1 MLSQTSRPRWGYSR
15 RNAIGFLF
23 RWDYFDHYSKK
34 WLIPCSCIFL
44 LSPGVR
50 LKAYVFVIV
59 ILIVI
64 FGAIGGFL
72 FKRFSAFSSMDFSPP
87 PVTIAASIATS
98 ESWGQVLN
106 AVGSIQ
112 AVRGVDLTSETSGQI
127 TEIHFDS
134 GNAVQSGQLLVVLND
149 EIEEASRNNQMAGL
163 ELADILFER
172 DKTLIKQK
180 SIPQSQYDRSR
191 ADLERAKAQLAETEA
206 RLANK
211 RITAPFAGIMGI
223 RRVDVGDYLSPGT
236 VIAALQDH
244 SELEIDFTVPA
255 RYTPKLR
262 AGLKVVVEVD
272 AFPDRRFEAVVSA
285 VDSQIDTATR
295 NVLLRA
301 VLKDSSGLLPGM
313 FATLAVDLGEQ
324 RSVVSVP
331 ETAMTYALQGNTV
344 YVVEETGDGSLTAS
358 ARIVEAGEVRRGK
371 VAIMSG
377 VDAGER
383 VVSVGQNK
391 LFRGVR
397 VLVDETVAL

>member
-1 MLSQTSRPRWGYSR
+1 M
-15 RNAIGFLF
+15 
-23 RWDYFDHYSKK
+23 
-34 WLIPCSCIFL
+34 
-44 LSPGVR
+44 
-50 LKAYVFVIV
+50 KAYVVVTV

-64 FGAIGGFL
+64 FGAIGGL
-72 FKRFSAFSSMDFSPP
+72 LYKRFSAFSSMDFSPP
-87 PVTIAASIATS
+87 PVTVAASLATS

-112 AVRGVDLTSETSGQI
+112 ALRGVDLTSETSGEI

-134 GNAVQSGQLLVVLND
+134 GDDVKTHQLLVVLNN
-149 EIEEASRNNQMAGL
+149 EIEAASRNNQIAGL
-163 ELADILFER
+163 ELAEILFER
-172 DKTLIKQK
+172 DRALIEQK

-211 RITAPFAGIMGI
+211 KIEAPFAGTMGI

-236 VIAALQDH
+236 IIATLQDH

-255 RYTPKLR
+255 RYTSKLR
-262 AGLKVVVEVD
+262 AGLNVLVEVD
-272 AFPDRRFEAVVSA
+272 AFPDRRFQAVVSA
-285 VDSQIDTATR
+285 VDSRVDTATR

-301 VLKDSSGLLPGM
+301 ELKDSKGLLPGM
-313 FATLAVDLGEQ
+313 FATLAVDLGEKQ
-324 RSVVSVP
+324 SVVSVP

-344 YVVEETGDGSLTAS
+344 YVVEETEDGGLTAS
-358 ARIVEAGEVRRGK
+358 ARIVEVGEVRKGK
-371 VAIMSG
+371 VSILSG
-377 VDAGER
+377 VEPGER

-397 VLVDETVAL
+397 VLIDEKVAL